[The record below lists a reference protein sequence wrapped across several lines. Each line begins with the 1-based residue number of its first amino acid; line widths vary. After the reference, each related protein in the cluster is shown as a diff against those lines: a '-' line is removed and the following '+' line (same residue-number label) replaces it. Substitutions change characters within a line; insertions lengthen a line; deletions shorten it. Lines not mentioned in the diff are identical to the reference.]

1 MLIEARRKY
10 DVWSV
15 FACFPWFESWHF
27 REEVWYRHYMNKI
40 IVLSMF
46 RTLKSSLFNRGR
58 LSCAIAAVITVSMQ
72 LSSGLECVWLLNF
85 ILYCSSRTVRQTP
98 MLSCLGSLTDGRS
111 IHLWIALG
119 LVSALFWYIAPK
131 FFIFLTM
138 VDNSY
143 HRDYRKT
150 KENVNYYVTIR
161 K

>member
-1 MLIEARRKY
+1 MCGVFSHVFPDSSHGIFAKKCGIGIIWIKLSSLVCFGLWSQACLIEGAW
-10 DVWSV
+10 V
-15 FACFPWFESWHF
+15 
-27 REEVWYRHYMNKI
+27 
-40 IVLSMF
+40 VLS
-46 RTLKSSLFNRGR
+46 
-58 LSCAIAAVITVSMQ
+58 Q
-72 LSSGLECVWLLNF
+72 LSLLSACNCHLASNAF
-85 ILYCSSRTVRQTP
+85 GCWILFCRYCSSRTVRQTP

-111 IHLWIALG
+111 IHLWIALC